1 MATVRYKQDRL
12 KEALE
17 NMERALTIL
26 RQCLPSTH
34 PEIAASLSNI
44 ATHYFKNDQYSDA
57 MTYYKECL
65 SIQEA
70 SLPAHHPDIV
80 RTTAFLEQ
88 TTRQTTRVV
97 GQSDCTLS
105 NLCGCDL
112 SAGERIRR
120 SRLLAWAL
128 FCLVVVTIVALPVF
142 LYVLWKMY
150 DSSKPLISYMP
161 P

>member
-26 RQCLPSTH
+26 RQCLPPTH

-80 RTTAFLEQ
+80 RTTALLEH
-88 TTRQTTRVV
+88 TAR
-97 GQSDCTLS
+97 
-105 NLCGCDL
+105 
-112 SAGERIRR
+112 RIELG
-120 SRLLAWAL
+120 SRGW
-128 FCLVVVTIVALPVF
+128 VKV
-142 LYVLWKMY
+142 
-150 DSSKPLISYMP
+150 SE
-161 P
+161 